1 MEFDRRTIIAF
12 ALIGLILILVNT
24 DFYQRLVI
32 GDQPPKKSP
41 DPAAMMKLDSLQAS
55 RSAGESQ
62 HNLMQAEAETFPQ
75 LSDRDGTDLPQ
86 ERAQEKEIRIE
97 TPLYSAT
104 FSTLGGSPKSWQF
117 KNYEGPDGG
126 PVSLFESGL
135 DNLVVQLP
143 TREDTLDTGRLNFAV
158 DYQFSEPIALHAGEK
173 REIVFTRNVAA
184 DQLIRKTY
192 SFAADEYTIRLKIEF
207 VNLQNILD
215 GYAYAL
221 RWQTGLAST
230 EHHPA
235 DDMSYAKA
243 YSLANK
249 ELDEF
254 DVEAKEYKPGG
265 NDDWP
270 AQWAAARNKYFTVAI
285 IPQGQTAKG
294 VRYYGRTSKLND
306 QVIHK
311 AYQIDLAM
319 PLNRD
324 RDFSQEFAI
333 YIGPL
338 DYKIV
343 KSLGAGL
350 EEMMNFGWKIIQPIS
365 ILVLWT
371 FTFLHKFI
379 PNYGIVII
387 VFSILVKIVLHPLT
401 KKSYQSMKEMQEIQ
415 PLMTAIREK
424 YAKDPQ
430 RMNQEMMKLYKEHG
444 VNPLGGC
451 LPMLLQM
458 PLLYALFI
466 VFRSTIELRHAN
478 FVWWIKD
485 LSAPDTIFKL
495 PVSLPLYGDSVNV
508 LPIVMGATML
518 IQQAM
523 TMKDP
528 KQKMMVYLMPIIMT
542 LAFNTF
548 PSGLNLYYTLFNV
561 FSIVQQ
567 KYITT
572 APEKNKAK
580 KKKSYKQFVSDWR
593 KHGVTALFSR
603 KRLK

>member
-41 DPAAMMKLDSLQAS
+41 GPAVTMKLDSLQAT
-55 RSAGESQ
+55 AGESQ
-62 HNLMQAEAETFPQ
+62 QKLMQPEAETFSQ
-75 LSDRDGTDLPQ
+75 LSDRNRADLPQ
-86 ERAQEKEIRIE
+86 ERAQEKEISIE
-97 TPLYSAT
+97 TPLYNAT

-117 KNYEGPDGG
+117 KKYEGPDGG
-126 PVSLFESGL
+126 PVSLFEGGIE
-135 DNLVVQLP
+135 NLVVQLP
-143 TREDTLDTGRLNFAV
+143 TREDTLDTSRLNFAV
-158 DYQFSEPIALHAGEK
+158 DYQLGESLTLHAGER
-173 REIVFTRNVAA
+173 RELVFTRNITAE
-184 DQLIRKTY
+184 QRIRKIYTF
-192 SFAADEYTIRLKIEF
+192 SADEYTIRLKIEF

-215 GYAYAL
+215 GYAYLL

-230 EHHPA
+230 EHHPL
-235 DDMSYAKA
+235 DDMGYAKT
-243 YSLANK
+243 YSIANK
-249 ELDEF
+249 ELEEF
-254 DVEAKEYKPGG
+254 DVGSKEYANGG

-270 AQWAAARNKYFTVAI
+270 AQWVAVRNKYFTVAI

-306 QVIHK
+306 KVIHK
-311 AYQIDLAM
+311 AYQIDLVM

-324 RDFSQEFAI
+324 RDFSQEFSI
-333 YIGPL
+333 YLGPL
-338 DYKIV
+338 DYKTV
-343 KSLGAGL
+343 KNLGVGL
-350 EEMMNFGWKIIQPIS
+350 EQIMNFGWKIIQPIS

-371 FTFLHKFI
+371 FTFLHKII

-387 VFSILVKIVLHPLT
+387 VFSILVKVVLHPLT

-415 PLMTAIREK
+415 PLMNAIREK
-424 YAKDPQ
+424 YSKDPQ

-466 VFRSTIELRHAN
+466 IFRSTIELRHAN

-495 PVSLPLYGDSVNV
+495 PVSLPLYGDSFNV
-508 LPIVMGATML
+508 LPLVMGATML
-518 IQQAM
+518 IQQVM

-528 KQKMMVYLMPIIMT
+528 KQKAMVYMMPIIMT
-542 LAFNTF
+542 LAFNSF
-548 PSGLNLYYTLFNV
+548 PSGLNLYYTLFNL
-561 FSIVQQ
+561 FSIIQQ
-567 KYITT
+567 KYMTT
-572 APEKNKAK
+572 APEKKKAK

-593 KHGVTALFSR
+593 KHGVTALFSK